1 MIILTFTVTLLLIS
15 LISFILYMQIF
26 SRTMKVLGKIKWIYF
41 PYFQRYL
48 KFFENY
54 DITTHRTN
62 CCDKVWYFSV
72 NFLFRIYYTRNSK
85 SEYYWALSLSCLEN
99 KLSGTGAFMK
109 WNVFKT
115 IFSFTK
121 IDLFKLFIF
130 NRSNSVNYIVLFY
143 F

>member
-1 MIILTFTVTLLLIS
+1 MILLHIE
-15 LISFILYMQIF
+15 Q
-26 SRTMKVLGKIKWIYF
+26 
-41 PYFQRYL
+41 
-48 KFFENY
+48 
-54 DITTHRTN
+54 TN

-143 F
+143 LKKHIFLNILRILLFLLYFTSIIISSSPILYLYAYLIFFFH